1 MSYVFE
7 NQESLIRE
15 NDIGLGIE
23 ISNSTSVFNTVYDLK
38 KQVKQN
44 IKTLL
49 LTRIGE
55 RYMFPRFGTDLL
67 LIIFQPN
74 VYELKDEVRTIIT
87 DALNTWIPNITIEEL
102 DIKTNQDDP
111 TLNHTIEVSIAYS
124 IQNFVTDTVTI
135 SATENGTVVVSN
147 I

>member
-7 NQESLIRE
+7 NQESLVQE
-15 NDIGLGIE
+15 NNVGLGVE
-23 ISNSTSVFNTVYDLK
+23 LSNSTSVFTTLYDLQ
-38 KQVKQN
+38 KQIKQN

-55 RYMFPRFGTDLL
+55 RYMLPQFGTNLL
-67 LIIFQPN
+67 LVIFQPN
-74 VYELKDEVRTIIT
+74 VYELKEEVRTIVT
-87 DALNTWIPNITIEEL
+87 DALNTWIPNITIEQV

-111 TLNHTIEVSIAYS
+111 SLNYSIEVSILYS
-124 IQNFVTDTVTI
+124 IQNFVTDSVTI
-135 SATENGTVVVSN
+135 SATETGTVVVSN